1 MSRYEHVESA
11 LRVAR
16 EAGGLNML
24 HVPHLRPKKIREPRA
39 EKFEKHL
46 NAVVH
51 TGPIHSTVAGRT
63 DHLPMGVPSGSYVLS
78 ADVVS
83 HLGENNTAAGF
94 ANLKRMFGG
103 TPRGGGSQPY
113 NHEGGPYGMADGG
126 TAKQVP
132 IVAAGGEYVVHPHHV
147 KQIGGGDL
155 DTGHKVLDE
164 FSKRIRAEMV
174 KTLKNLPGPK
184 KD

>member
-1 MSRYEHVESA
+1 MPRHEHVESA

-46 NAVVH
+46 NAGVH

-126 TAKQVP
+126 TATN
-132 IVAAGGEYVVHPHHV
+132 AAASAMPNVCSAQCRVT
-147 KQIGGGDL
+147 IGRGSPPAPPNPRL
-155 DTGHKVLDE
+155 
-164 FSKRIRAEMV
+164 SK
-174 KTLKNLPGPK
+174 K
-184 KD
+184 